1 MFLVGYIGAPPTM
14 GSPAAK
20 VPCVTVIAGAPIRAA
35 ATVALRKML
44 RFMSLSFGWIDPE
57 SAEIIE
63 GTDAGVN
70 EFQRADHRSVNACVV
85 QLEPL
90 SRRQVS
96 KRPNLSNTDRF
107 LFVWF
112 YHWFPSVLSAIAIL
126 RPETII
132 RWHRAG
138 FSRTGASGHASR
150 LAGQEVSCRTEMC
163 YRFDRRHGSRMS
175 REAHVL

>member
-35 ATVALRKML
+35 ATVVLRKML
-44 RFMSLSFGWIDPE
+44 RIMSVSFDWIDPE

-70 EFQRADHRSVNACVV
+70 EFQHADHGSVNACLV

-90 SRRQVS
+90 KISGRWHQRAFTLLQFKLRRRIARHAAIK
-96 KRPNLSNTDRF
+96 KRL
-107 LFVWF
+107 
-112 YHWFPSVLSAIAIL
+112 AIL
-126 RPETII
+126 VQSARVLPAQHGDTVTPRLVLHRDAQVRPIV
-132 RWHRAG
+132 G
-138 FSRTGASGHASR
+138 P
-150 LAGQEVSCRTEMC
+150 LAGKNLPA
-163 YRFDRRHGSRMS
+163 DI
-175 REAHVL
+175 LL